1 MAEDKVYR
9 IGEVAAELQLKTS
22 VLRFWESEF
31 PELVPKRSA
40 KGHRSYDAQDV
51 ELLKR
56 IKQLLHEQGMTIEG
70 AKRVLQGEGAV
81 PGNLT
86 VASSVGGTAAQVDV
100 AFLNAVIADLNEVR
114 SALSQKNAGLDN
126 ASQDDVALNDAK
138 GAGA

>member
-40 KGHRSYDAQDV
+40 KGHRSYNAQDV

-70 AKRVLQGEGAV
+70 AKRVLHGEGAE
-81 PGNLT
+81 PGSLA
-86 VASSVGGTAAQVDV
+86 VAGSLGGTGVKVDS
-100 AFLNAVIADLNEVR
+100 AFLDALIADLNEVR
-114 SALSQKNAGLDN
+114 SALCQESTGQDN
-126 ASQDDVALNDAK
+126 VAQEVVA
-138 GAGA
+138 

>member
-40 KGHRSYDAQDV
+40 KGHRSYNAQDV

-70 AKRVLQGEGAV
+70 AKRVLHGEGAE
-81 PGNLT
+81 PGSL
-86 VASSVGGTAAQVDV
+86 VAAGILGGTGAKVDS
-100 AFLNAVIADLNEVR
+100 AFLEAIVADLREVR
-114 SALSQKNAGLDN
+114 SVLSQSDSWQNGEGR
-126 ASQDDVALNDAK
+126 NDAVQE
-138 GAGA
+138 AGA

>member
-81 PGNLT
+81 PGNLS
-86 VASSVGGTAAQVDV
+86 VASSGTVAQVDV

-126 ASQDDVALNDAK
+126 ASQDDVALNDTK

>member
-40 KGHRSYDAQDV
+40 KGHRSYNAQDV

-70 AKRVLQGEGAV
+70 AKRVLHGEGAE
-81 PGNLT
+81 PGSLA
-86 VASSVGGTAAQVDV
+86 VAGSFGGTCAKVDR
-100 AFLNAVIADLNEVR
+100 AFLEAIIADLHEVR
-114 SALSQKNAGLDN
+114 SALSQSDACQNGEG
-126 ASQDDVALNDAK
+126 QDDAVQEVVA
-138 GAGA
+138 

>member
-40 KGHRSYDAQDV
+40 KGHRSYNAQDV

-70 AKRVLQGEGAV
+70 AKRVLHGEGAD
-81 PGNLT
+81 PGSLVAAGSVGET
-86 VASSVGGTAAQVDV
+86 VARVDS
-100 AFLNAVIADLNEVR
+100 AFLEALIADLHEVR
-114 SALSQKNAGLDN
+114 SALSQENSGQDNAG
-126 ASQDDVALNDAK
+126 QEVVA
-138 GAGA
+138 

>member
-9 IGEVAAELQLKTS
+9 IGEVAAALQLKTS

-40 KGHRSYDAQDV
+40 KGHRSYNAQDV

-70 AKRVLQGEGAV
+70 AKRVLQGESAV
-81 PGNLT
+81 PGNLA
-86 VASSVGGTAAQVDV
+86 VASSVGGTVEQLDV
-100 AFLNAVIADLNEVR
+100 AFLNAVIADLNELR
-114 SALSQKNAGLDN
+114 SALSQQDASLDN
-126 ASQDDVALNDAK
+126 ASLDDVVLNDAK
-138 GAGA
+138 GSSA

>member
-40 KGHRSYDAQDV
+40 KGHRSYNAQDV

-70 AKRVLQGEGAV
+70 AKRVLHGEGAD
-81 PGNLT
+81 PGSLVAAGSAGGT
-86 VASSVGGTAAQVDV
+86 VAKVDS
-100 AFLNAVIADLNEVR
+100 AFLEALIADLHEVR
-114 SALSQKNAGLDN
+114 IALSQSDACQNGEG
-126 ASQDDVALNDAK
+126 QDDAEQE
-138 GAGA
+138 AGA

>member
-31 PELVPKRSA
+31 PELVPQRSA
-40 KGHRSYDAQDV
+40 KGHRSYNAQDV

-70 AKRVLQGEGAV
+70 AKRVLHGEGTEPGSLAV
-81 PGNLT
+81 AGSLG
-86 VASSVGGTAAQVDV
+86 ASGVKVDS
-100 AFLNAVIADLNEVR
+100 AFLEAVITELSEVR
-114 SALSQKNAGLDN
+114 SALSQEN
-126 ASQDDVALNDAK
+126 SVQDKPAQEVVA
-138 GAGA
+138 

>member
-40 KGHRSYDAQDV
+40 KGHRSYNAQDV

-56 IKQLLHEQGMTIEG
+56 IKQLLHEQGMTIEPYSSTTSMTIWPKWLSAPG
-70 AKRVLQGEGAV
+70 VGHALDQREAVERVGKLLG
-81 PGNLT
+81 LR
-86 VASSVGGTAAQVDV
+86 
-100 AFLNAVIADLNEVR
+100 R
-114 SALSQKNAGLDN
+114 SRRWRRR
-126 ASQDDVALNDAK
+126 
-138 GAGA
+138 

>member
-40 KGHRSYDAQDV
+40 KGHRSYNAQDV

-70 AKRVLQGEGAV
+70 AKRVLHGEGAER
-81 PGNLT
+81 GSL
-86 VASSVGGTAAQVDV
+86 VAAGILGGTGAKVDD
-100 AFLNAVIADLNEVR
+100 AFLKALVADLHEVR
-114 SALSQKNAGLDN
+114 SALSQSDADQNVAG
-126 ASQDDVALNDAK
+126 QCDAEQE
-138 GAGA
+138 AGA

>member
-40 KGHRSYDAQDV
+40 KGHRSYNAQDV

-70 AKRVLQGEGAV
+70 AKRVLHGEGAD
-81 PGNLT
+81 PGSLVAAGSAGGT
-86 VASSVGGTAAQVDV
+86 VAKVDS
-100 AFLNAVIADLNEVR
+100 AFLEAVIADLNEVR
-114 SALSQKNAGLDN
+114 GALCQESSGQDN
-126 ASQDDVALNDAK
+126 AVQEVVA
-138 GAGA
+138 

>member
-70 AKRVLQGEGAV
+70 AKRVLHGEGAD
-81 PGNLT
+81 PGSLVAAGSAGGT
-86 VASSVGGTAAQVDV
+86 VAKVDS
-100 AFLNAVIADLNEVR
+100 AFL
-114 SALSQKNAGLDN
+114 
-126 ASQDDVALNDAK
+126 
-138 GAGA
+138 

>member
-40 KGHRSYDAQDV
+40 KGHRSYNAQDV

-70 AKRVLQGEGAV
+70 AKRVLHGEGAD
-81 PGNLT
+81 PGSLVAAGSAGGT
-86 VASSVGGTAAQVDV
+86 VAKVDS
-100 AFLNAVIADLNEVR
+100 AFLETLIADLHEVR
-114 SALSQKNAGLDN
+114 SALSQSDAHQNGED
-126 ASQDDVALNDAK
+126 QDDADQE
-138 GAGA
+138 AGA

>member
-40 KGHRSYDAQDV
+40 KGHRSYNAQDV

-70 AKRVLQGEGAV
+70 AKRVLQGEGAD
-81 PGNLT
+81 PGRLAAAGSAGGT
-86 VASSVGGTAAQVDV
+86 VAKVDSV
-100 AFLNAVIADLNEVR
+100 FLEAIIADLHEVR
-114 SALSQKNAGLDN
+114 IALSHSDACQNGEG
-126 ASQDDVALNDAK
+126 QDDADQE
-138 GAGA
+138 AGA

>member
-40 KGHRSYDAQDV
+40 KGHRSYNAQDV

-70 AKRVLQGEGAV
+70 AKRVLHGEGAE
-81 PGNLT
+81 PGSLA
-86 VASSVGGTAAQVDV
+86 VAGGLGGASARVDS
-100 AFLNAVIADLNEVR
+100 AFLDALIADLNEVR
-114 SALSQKNAGLDN
+114 SALSQEIAG
-126 ASQDDVALNDAK
+126 QDDAEQEDVA
-138 GAGA
+138 

>member
-40 KGHRSYDAQDV
+40 KGHRSYNAQDV

-70 AKRVLQGEGAV
+70 AKRVLHGEGAE
-81 PGNLT
+81 PGSLA
-86 VASSVGGTAAQVDV
+86 VAGSMGATGAKVDC
-100 AFLNAVIADLNEVR
+100 AFLEAVVADLNEVR
-114 SALSQKNAGLDN
+114 CALSQENSGQDN
-126 ASQDDVALNDAK
+126 VAKEVVA
-138 GAGA
+138 

>member
-40 KGHRSYDAQDV
+40 KGHRSYNAQDV

-70 AKRVLQGEGAV
+70 AKRVLHGEGAEPGSLAV
-81 PGNLT
+81 AGNLGRT
-86 VASSVGGTAAQVDV
+86 GAKVDS
-100 AFLNAVIADLNEVR
+100 AFLDALIAELNEVR
-114 SALSQKNAGLDN
+114 SALSQETAGQDN
-126 ASQDDVALNDAK
+126 AKQEVVA
-138 GAGA
+138 